1 VRQNAGAQSDAA
13 MMTPACSFAWRSKML
28 HPGDH
33 IPRSSKMRCLSLK
46 TELSWL
52 IAALMLLTLLINL
65 SILVVHAGP
74 RIRAEDDTSVR
85 LTRELVVTAIGSL
98 QETNDPLP
106 ALNRFYES
114 LGKLRHVDVRVLSG
128 SEEAAALPTEA
139 VSRNQSA
146 VPGWFVDL
154 IHAPSR
160 NLIIPVIIRGV
171 KYGRIAIVSNPVD
184 ELEEIW
190 SDVSWLALVSVLVT
204 SIILALVLL
213 LVRRSL
219 RPFEGLKR
227 GLADLEAGKSN
238 VRIEQRGAAEF
249 RAISVALNSLSGTLD
264 RIKTENHSLV
274 DRLIRVQDNE
284 RTEIARDLHDEAGP
298 CLFSIRAGIVG
309 LSELTNDPN
318 PDFEKIRQT
327 CASVNR
333 ASEVLQ
339 SLFRALLGRLAPR
352 GLAEFGLRE
361 VLKGLINSWQVSRSD
376 VTLAL
381 ACPHDLSTLDELTA
395 LTAFR
400 VVQESLTNIFRH
412 ADATFAQV
420 RVELGVLPSPFATE
434 QDCEGAPALLIV
446 IEDNGVGVPDH
457 PSLGLGLLGM
467 KERVQALG
475 GAISIGRR
483 SGGGTRVAASL
494 PLPKD
499 DDDEE

>member
-1 VRQNAGAQSDAA
+1 
-13 MMTPACSFAWRSKML
+13 
-28 HPGDH
+28 
-33 IPRSSKMRCLSLK
+33 MRCLSLK

-52 IAALMLLTLLINL
+52 IGTLMLLTLLINL
-65 SILVVHAGP
+65 SILIVHAGP
-74 RIRAEDDTSVR
+74 RIRAEDDTSIH
-85 LTRELVVTAIGSL
+85 LARELVVTAIGSL
-98 QETNDPLP
+98 QETDDPLP

-114 LGKLRHVDVRVLSG
+114 LGKLRHVDVKVLSG
-128 SEEAAALPTEA
+128 NEEAAALPVEA
-139 VSRNQSA
+139 SSKSQSS

-154 IHAPSR
+154 VHAAPR
-160 NLIIPVIIRGV
+160 KLIVPVVIRGV
-171 KYGRIAIVSNPVD
+171 RYGRIAIVSNPVD

-190 SDVSWLALVSVLVT
+190 SDVSWLALVSLLVT
-204 SIILALVLL
+204 SMILGVVLL
-213 LVRRSL
+213 LVRKSL
-219 RPFEGLKR
+219 KPFEGLKR
-227 GLADLEAGKSN
+227 GLADLESGKSN

-249 RAISVALNSLSGTLD
+249 RAISAALNSLSETLD
-264 RIKTENHSLV
+264 RIKTENRSLV

-284 RTEIARDLHDEAGP
+284 RKEIARDLHDEAGP
-298 CLFSIRAGIVG
+298 CLFSIRAGVVA
-309 LSELTNDPN
+309 LSELTNGPR
-318 PDFEKIRQT
+318 PDFEKIRQN

-352 GLAEFGLRE
+352 GLSEFGLRE

-412 ADATFAQV
+412 AEADSAQV
-420 RVELGVLPSPFATE
+420 RVEFGVLPSSSTE
-434 QDCEGAPALLIV
+434 QDFEGAPALLIE
-446 IEDNGVGVPDH
+446 IEDNGVGIPDH

-483 SGGGTRVAASL
+483 AGCGTRVAASL

-499 DDDEE
+499 EDDDE